1 MISVDRLM
9 INGYFDDF
17 NHQDNAMTT
26 ITFDTLHFVQ
36 RLEAA
41 SISRE
46 QTEVVVRVIADAQET
61 LLVTN
66 QSLDNRLSE
75 TELRLDARFAQVDSH
90 LIQIEQ
96 RLIIKL
102 SSLIAVSVGIV
113 AALVKLL

>member
-1 MISVDRLM
+1 LISVDKLL
-9 INGYFDDF
+9 INGYFGDF

-41 SISRE
+41 GIPRE
-46 QTEVVVRVIADAQET
+46 QAEVVVRVIADAQET
-61 LLVTN
+61 LVTN

-102 SSLIAVSVGIV
+102 GSLIAVSVGIV